1 MHQQLGVAKLLGLL
15 MIPADP
21 QKGGCGCIY
30 ILLSKFCL
38 FHVESNFGNLCNSKV
53 IQIILNYI
61 REFENFK
68 RELIQM
74 DKLRYTNE
82 FTYICHKSVQ
92 AAI

>member
-1 MHQQLGVAKLLGLL
+1 MHQQFSVAKLLGLL

-21 QKGGCGCIY
+21 QKVVDIY

-74 DKLRYTNE
+74 DMLRYTNE